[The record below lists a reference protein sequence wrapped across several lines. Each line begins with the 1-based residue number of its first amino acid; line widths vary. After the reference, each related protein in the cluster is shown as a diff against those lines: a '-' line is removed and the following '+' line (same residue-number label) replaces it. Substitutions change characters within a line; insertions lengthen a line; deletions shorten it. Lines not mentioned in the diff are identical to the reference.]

1 MYSQMAERRKM
12 GYLIVPNFYAPK
24 CSKYVESEN
33 PTNIHALSYDK
44 CNFNCNYCVFAY
56 RQQETT
62 YRDYDI
68 DVFREKAKELMK
80 KGNSFKFTGGEPT
93 LDPKLLDRLKVL
105 RDLGAIIY
113 VDSNGSNKKVLK
125 QAIDDGL
132 IDVLG
137 ISLKG
142 LSKEEAQQNTFVKNA
157 KICWDNVLE
166 IIQYASGNNH
176 VETIVTYVCYSD
188 FTLDKLYLFSSI
200 INEFPDVYL
209 KINNYQPD
217 VRIEKNGLKPM
228 EKEKLTELV
237 KHFLKKE
244 PEWIGRTILI
254 TGAGAVR
261 KFSDVRLL

>member
-1 MYSQMAERRKM
+1 M

-24 CSKYVESEN
+24 CLKYIEGEN

-44 CNFNCNYCVFAY
+44 CNFNCNYCVFSY
-56 RQQETT
+56 RQRETI
-62 YRDYDI
+62 YRNYDI
-68 DVFREKAKELMK
+68 DVFKEKVKELMK

-93 LDPKLLDRLKVL
+93 LDPQLLDRLKVL

-113 VDSNGSNKKVLK
+113 VDSNGSNKNVLK

-142 LSKEEAQQNTFVKNA
+142 LSKEEAQQNTSVKNS
-157 KICWDNVLE
+157 KLCWDNVLE
-166 IIQYASGNNH
+166 VIQYASENNH
-176 VETIVTYVCYSD
+176 VEIIVTYVCYSD

-200 INEFPDVYL
+200 IKEFPNVYL
-209 KINNYQPD
+209 KINNYQQD
-217 VRIEKNGLKPM
+217 VRIEKNGLIPM
-228 EKEKLTELV
+228 ENEKLTELL
-237 KHFLKKE
+237 KQFLQKE

-254 TGAGAVR
+254 TDAGAVQ
-261 KFSDVRLL
+261 KFSDIKLL